1 MNKIHLV
8 NTPEY
13 PSIGTNYLFNLK
25 FINTFSYHGLECD
38 EITNFETFKE
48 LEDSEEQIFFLC
60 DNFYDHRRPTWKD
73 DFKFLAEKF
82 SKSTWIFW
90 SFQHVLSVLYDGDT
104 FPFKKSI
111 FTGEYYRKPNIDV
124 LGQNFQDYIDLPN
137 YVPLPFSAGAHPDT
151 LEDLW
156 SKRTDTYDCGFCG
169 CNYKVDWSRKLNE
182 KYNCFIHYYPPFL
195 DEETRLQKVFLDSK
209 ICLGFNSDHAVEN
222 GMPTE
227 RVFEGVAYGC
237 VVLTDC
243 PMAVDA
249 TDGAAVLVTSY
260 TDLEEKVEYYLNN
273 EEARLDKQKQGM
285 LFAKSKGTYYSIV
298 KNFLETINKINKNN
312 EQN

>member
-1 MNKIHLV
+1 MKRIYLI

-13 PSIGTNYLFNLK
+13 PSLGTNYLFNLK
-25 FINTFSYHGLECD
+25 FINTFSYHGLECN
-38 EITNFETFKE
+38 EITDFSTFNQ
-48 LEDSEEQIFFLC
+48 LEDSEDQIFFLC
-60 DNFYDHRRPTWKD
+60 DNFYDHRRPSWKE

-82 SKSTWIFW
+82 SKSVWIFW
-90 SFQHVLSVLYDGDT
+90 SFHNVLSILYEDDL

-111 FTGEYYRKPNIDV
+111 FTGEYYRNPNIDV
-124 LGQNFQDYIDLPN
+124 LGKNFEYYINLKN
-137 YVPLPFSAGAHPDT
+137 YVPLPFSAGKHPDT
-151 LEDLW
+151 LEELW
-156 SKRTDTYDCGFCG
+156 SKRTDTHDCGFCG
-169 CNYKVDWSRKLNE
+169 CQYKVDWSRKLSE

-243 PMAVDA
+243 PMAVEA
-249 TDGAAVLVTSY
+249 TDGAAVLVTNY
-260 TDLEEKVEYYLNN
+260 AELEEKVEYYLNN
-273 EEARLDKQKQGM
+273 DNARLEKQKQGM
-285 LFAKSKGTYYSIV
+285 EFAKSKGTYYSV
-298 KNFLETINKINKNN
+298 VGDFLKTIHEIYQEKK
-312 EQN
+312 